1 MKNIKEKSNLK
12 YLENAIFE
20 ISNKIFTYRYDFFA
34 IVFMYLVIIWFM
46 SSLFFKGHIVFSDID
61 IPFDSKRYMEEIFG
75 LWNGRWSSPS
85 MLNMPRLFYA
95 SIPYGISAIFGF
107 QGEVFL
113 KSFLLLILFSS
124 STTMY
129 LFGKRLVSIYISKE
143 FNFFKIF
150 ALISGG
156 LFYALNPWVV
166 FRIQH
171 IYLLCGYS
179 MFPLVLMIFF
189 NIFDPKFQKQLIP
202 NYYIFNR
209 TLYKKNIKDIIALA
223 IVFSFLSGGI
233 HYFFYSAI
241 YLPILGFLILAK
253 NLIVYRKYGFEKLK
267 FFIINFLKKIL
278 WFVGFFMLF
287 NFFWFGMYFG
297 SILLGTSASQHN
309 INVID
314 TLSMFSK
321 HSSLKNVLYMISYW
335 WPMFDLTKLPFTF
348 YLGGGVI
355 IFAITLSMLLRAYKY
370 NIVLMFSFL
379 SVVFIILATGVEI
392 GGIAEIFIKVTKL
405 PIIGSMFRDPN
416 KLVGI
421 TALNFG
427 VLLIFG
433 LELFFG
439 KFKNNIY
446 SGTIETLIMG
456 VFIVSLY
463 FYIEPL
469 KTNFIDGFYFPI
481 EVPKEYSNVNEELK
495 KQGSKKVIY
504 MPIADNMTQ
513 SYTGVATPY
522 WNVNG
527 NEKGFLK
534 ATGDI
539 QVYNS
544 ATNTVFHHEGNMQG
558 ISYYYNFIQ
567 YLLDS
572 GRTRNLNSYI
582 GRFGAD
588 SLVYVNQY
596 LGKEEKQKFNL
607 DILSLQKNMKLNYKN
622 NIFNIFEQNRYYERF
637 QILDKKLFTPYGY
650 SHFESYNS
658 DKSFNFENI
667 GIIPVALE
675 RNNFLDYV
683 SIGDFIEASN
693 WNDLFFSTL
702 PESYLIKPFDFIN
715 DGNVFLKWSK
725 TFVKNS
731 EWLWFL
737 SSQDINNY
745 PFDFD
750 YFDGVAVTFASAKL
764 DVLPYKMK
772 SAEGRVIAD
781 FDSLLRAE
789 KFFTP
794 DNPELFEV
802 YSNPIGEGNVFPN
815 VHGELVKGDPKNI
828 WQVAKSG
835 FIEVKENN
843 PYKFNIKVS
852 GRGVNKVHFKARFF
866 NNDMEELGIN
876 YVVAPSEEV
885 NFDSINFFGEFVSPK
900 ESKFM
905 RLDILSFQRPNQK
918 AYWWVHDMN
927 LYDLEKYKVKNI
939 FTVDKEIKED
949 GEYDIY
955 TRYFTSSKGGLVS
968 FRTVDK
974 EFTLNTFT
982 PKLNKFIWKKL
993 GTISLKKGK
1002 SFINVENIKGFNA
1015 LNLIALVPKEK
1026 QEILEYPLKKAL
1038 EKSKI
1043 FSIDEAENDFHYEGN
1058 LQSLRNYPDLSYGK
1072 GISLQNGFME
1082 KEFEILKD
1090 GFYTFVIKG
1099 ISDAKVTNGLKLN
1112 IYQENNRIF
1121 LEETKFNLEN
1131 KINTKNTYI
1140 SEYSEGTNH
1149 DRVLI
1154 KVKDI
1159 NNNSFE
1165 KNFKNIRL
1173 KKGLYKMRLDFD
1185 SRVQS
1190 LSDFSDI
1197 HKFDPDEIVI
1207 DKTMNLFEGIDET
1220 TCVKIYPYMMR
1231 SYKEEDKLTIEY
1243 DKTCSKD
1250 WYVYASKKIQV
1261 EENNEY
1267 IVSFEAKSEY
1277 VKDRHIKVIFLDG
1290 GDKPVSV
1297 SYIGEVEEQYKNRWN
1312 KYEQI
1317 VKAPINAKKML
1328 IQILSHGNREKNG
1341 YLYLKN
1347 YQVLPYKE
1355 LILVDNVGIF
1365 QGNGEDFFKTENK
1378 DYGIE
1383 NEKID
1388 NMKSIFSIKNP
1399 PVDGK
1404 LLSFSE
1410 SPSPMWNFVSDK
1422 KKEKNHVVLN
1432 SISSAYIIDGDSKGA
1447 IEINLRKVYY
1457 FGLFLVLISPL
1468 ICYLVLR
1475 RYKE

>member
-1 MKNIKEKSNLK
+1 MKDIKGKNSLK
-12 YLENAIFE
+12 YLEKLSAK
-20 ISNKIFTYRYDFFA
+20 ISRLVFTYRYDFFA
-34 IVFMYLVIIWFM
+34 IVFMYLAIVLFM
-46 SSLFFKGHIVFSDID
+46 SSLFFRGHIVFSDID

-95 SIPYGISAIFGF
+95 SIPYAISAIFNF

-124 STTMY
+124 ATTMY

-150 ALISGG
+150 ALVSGG

-179 MFPLVLMIFF
+179 LFPLVLMIFF
-189 NIFDPKFQKQLIP
+189 NIFDPKFQRQLIP
-202 NYYIFNR
+202 NYYIFNK
-209 TLYKKNIKDIIALA
+209 TLYRKNIKDIISLA
-223 IVFSFLSGGI
+223 VVFSFLSGGI

-241 YLPILGFLILAK
+241 YLTILGI
-253 NLIVYRKYGFEKLK
+253 LIVLKNIFVYRAYGYEKLK
-267 FFIINFLKKIL
+267 FFIINFIKKIL
-278 WFVGFFMLF
+278 WFIVFFLLF

-335 WPMFDLTKLPFTF
+335 WPMFDLSKLPFTF

-355 IFAITLSMLLRAYKY
+355 IFVIMLSMILRAYKY

-379 SVVFIILATGVEI
+379 SVLFVILATGVEL
-392 GGIAEIFIKVTKL
+392 GPIAEVFVKVTKL

-421 TALNFG
+421 TALNFA

-446 SGTIETLIMG
+446 SGILKTVIMG
-456 VFIVSLY
+456 IFIISLY
-463 FYIEPL
+463 LYIEPL

-481 EVPKEYSNVNEELK
+481 KIPKEYALLNKELK
-495 KQGSKKVIY
+495 KENSNKVIY

-522 WNVNG
+522 WNING
-527 NEKGFLK
+527 NEEGFLK

-539 QVYNS
+539 QIYNS
-544 ATNTVFHHEGNMQG
+544 GTNTVFHHEGNMQG

-567 YLLDS
+567 YLLDT
-572 GRTRNLNSYI
+572 GRTINLNSYI

-588 SLVYVNQY
+588 RLIYANQY

-607 DILSLQKNMKLNYKN
+607 EMLSLQKDMNLVYTN
-622 NIFNIFEQNRYYERF
+622 NIFNVYKQKKFYDRF

-658 DKSFNFENI
+658 NESFDFRNI

-675 RNNFLDYV
+675 RNKFLNYV
-683 SIGDFIEASN
+683 SEGDYIEADN
-693 WNDLFFSTL
+693 WKDLFFATI
-702 PESYLIKPFDFIN
+702 PEKYLIKPFEFIN

-737 SSQDINNY
+737 TSQDIHNY

-764 DVLPYKMK
+764 DVLPYRMK
-772 SAEGRVIAD
+772 TVEGRVIAD
-781 FDSLLRAE
+781 FDSLLRSE

-794 DNPELFEV
+794 DNPDLFEV
-802 YSNPIGEGNVFPN
+802 YSNPIGEGNVFPS
-815 VHGELVKGDPKNI
+815 VHGELVKGDSKNI

-852 GRGVNKVHFKARFF
+852 GRGVNRVHFKASFF
-866 NNDMEELGIN
+866 NSKMEELGIN
-876 YVVAPSEEV
+876 YVVAPSEEI

-900 ESKFM
+900 ESKYV

-927 LYDLEKYKVKNI
+927 LYDLEKYKVKNT
-939 FTVDKEIKED
+939 FTMDKYIEEE
-949 GEYDIY
+949 GEYELY
-955 TRYFTSSKGGLVS
+955 TRYFGSKKGGLVT
-968 FRTVDK
+968 FKIEDK
-974 EFTLNTFT
+974 EFQLNTAT
-982 PKLNKFIWKKL
+982 STINKFLWKKL
-993 GTISLKKGK
+993 GSVNLKKGK
-1002 SFINVENIKGFNA
+1002 TFIKAENIDGFNA
-1015 LNLIALVPKEK
+1015 LNLVALVPKEK
-1026 QEILEYPLKKAL
+1026 ISNLQYPLTKAL
-1038 EKSKI
+1038 EKANL
-1043 FSIDEAENDFHYEGN
+1043 FHLAEAENDFYYEGN
-1058 LQSLRNYPDLSYGK
+1058 IQSLRNFPDLSYGK

-1082 KEFEILKD
+1082 KDFEIIKSGL
-1090 GFYTFVIKG
+1090 YTIVLKG
-1099 ISDAKVTNGLKLN
+1099 IFDGQAESSLN
-1112 IYQENNRIF
+1112 IGIYSGNNRLF
-1121 LEETKFNLEN
+1121 LEEIKFNLEN
-1131 KINTKNTYI
+1131 SIKNKITNV
-1140 SEYSEGTNH
+1140 SEYIELADH
-1149 DRVLI
+1149 DRALI
-1154 KVKDI
+1154 KIKDI

-1165 KNFKNIRL
+1165 KSLNPIKL
-1173 KKGLYKMRLDFD
+1173 EKGLYKMKIDFN
-1185 SRVQS
+1185 SNVES
-1190 LSDFSDI
+1190 LSNFSDI
-1197 HKFDPDEIVI
+1197 HKFNPEEILL
-1207 DKTMNLFEGIDET
+1207 DKTINLFENVDSSNCIR
-1220 TCVKIYPYMMR
+1220 IYPYMMR
-1231 SYKEEDKLTIEY
+1231 HSFEKDIMKIEY
-1243 DKTCSKD
+1243 DNTCSKD
-1250 WYVYASKKIQV
+1250 WYVYASKKIPV

-1267 IVSFEAKSEY
+1267 IVSFEAMSQY
-1277 VKDRHIKVIFLDG
+1277 IKDRHVKVTFLDEK
-1290 GDKPVSV
+1290 DRSLKV
-1297 SYIGEVEEQYKNRWN
+1297 SYIGEVEEKYKDRWN

-1317 VKAPINAKKML
+1317 VKAPLKARKMI
-1328 IQILSHGNREKNG
+1328 IQILCRGNRDKTG
-1341 YLYLKN
+1341 YLYMKN
-1347 YQVLPYKE
+1347 YQVLDYKR
-1355 LILVDNVGIF
+1355 LLMVDNVGIY
-1365 QGNGEDFFKTENK
+1365 QGNEENFFKTSETKYSIKNK
-1378 DYGIE
+1378 R
-1383 NEKID
+1383 ID
-1388 NMKSIFSIKNP
+1388 NMKSEFIIENP
-1399 PVDGK
+1399 PTNEK

-1410 SPSPMWNFVSDK
+1410 SPSPMWNFISDK
-1422 KKEKNHVVLN
+1422 KNEKNSIVLN
-1432 SISSAYIIDGDSKGA
+1432 SISSAYIIDGDSRGS
-1447 IEINLRKVYY
+1447 IEINLRRAYY
-1457 FGLFLVLISPL
+1457 LGLLLIFFSPVICFLI
-1468 ICYLVLR
+1468 LR